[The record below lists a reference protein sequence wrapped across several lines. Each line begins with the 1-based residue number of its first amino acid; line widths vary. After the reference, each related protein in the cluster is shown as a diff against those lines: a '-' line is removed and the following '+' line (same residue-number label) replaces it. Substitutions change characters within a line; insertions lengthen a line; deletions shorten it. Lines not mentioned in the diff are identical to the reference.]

1 MGGSIKF
8 RSRSVCSRLS
18 ENYLAVGTLQSCSRL
33 SDLLKIL
40 GLIPI
45 FFFQSSVITYMTF
58 LGKQQSAILTHL
70 SNLQPY
76 LWWPL
81 LSVLVTSSE
90 SHALALAFPQTTNFL
105 ESLSS
110 SRWFSGKHTLFLEF
124 FYFFS
129 DNCFHVTLGSNYSS
143 VKNFSLHGLYAPQL
157 VLQEQWK
164 ENFSFSVFVP
174 IMDIC

>member
-1 MGGSIKF
+1 MGGSIMF
-8 RSRSVCSRLS
+8 RSRSVCSCLS
-18 ENYLAVGTLQSCSRL
+18 ANYLAVGTLQSCSRL

-90 SHALALAFPQTTNFL
+90 GHALALAFPQTTNFL

-124 FYFFS
+124 FYFFLTTA
-129 DNCFHVTLGSNYSS
+129 FMWH
-143 VKNFSLHGLYAPQL
+143 
-157 VLQEQWK
+157 
-164 ENFSFSVFVP
+164 
-174 IMDIC
+174 